1 MSNLA
6 LIVEAEYT
14 MGKAFETLQLLY
26 KQSKVNLRYLVSHSL
41 KLSTKHDIYHDIK
54 FSIVHKNYE

>member
-26 KQSKVNLRYLVSHSL
+26 KQYKVNLRYLVSL
-41 KLSTKHDIYHDIK
+41 KMSTKHDIYHDIK

>member
-1 MSNLA
+1 
-6 LIVEAEYT
+6 

-26 KQSKVNLRYLVSHSL
+26 KQYKVNLRYLVSHSL